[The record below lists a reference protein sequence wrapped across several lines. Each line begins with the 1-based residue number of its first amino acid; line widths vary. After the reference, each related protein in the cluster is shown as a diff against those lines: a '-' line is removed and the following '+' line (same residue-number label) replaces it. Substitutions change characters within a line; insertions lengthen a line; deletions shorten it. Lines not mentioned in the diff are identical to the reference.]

1 MIRSALQNSYIKAC
15 LNPTRTTTVRKF
27 SMSATALKSFVTSVD
42 IPKLKDPSLFKDAA
56 FINNEWTNKNVTETF
71 TVLDPATDKE
81 IGKLPDMGSKETKEA
96 IQFASD
102 AFRSW
107 SKTTG
112 KERHDLLLKWYRAM
126 MDNQDDLATI
136 LTWENGKTLPEAK
149 GEVAYAASFFEWFG
163 EEAVR
168 AYGTVIPS
176 HMPGQRFV
184 TIKQPVGVVGIITP
198 WNFPAAMITRKVG
211 AALAAGCTVVIKPG
225 AETPYS
231 ALALAELAKRVGIPA
246 GVVNI
251 VPTDKHVADVGKE
264 LCTNPIVK
272 KISFTG
278 STAVGKLLM
287 SQSSGTMKK
296 VSMELGGN
304 AAFIV
309 FDDAD
314 VSAAVEAII
323 ACKFRG
329 TGQTCVSANRIYV
342 QKGAYKA
349 FSTCLAEK
357 VKQFQIGHGFNANTT
372 HGPLINSKGIDKVTS
387 HVKDA
392 VEKGAEILAGG
403 KHKGGNFFEPTVLC
417 NMTTEM
423 KIHSEETFGPVAA
436 LFSFENESDVVAL
449 ANDTPFGLASY
460 FFSRDVGRCWR
471 VAEQLETGM
480 VGVNTGI
487 ISSCYTPFGGVKESG
502 LGREGSQFGLD
513 DYMNI
518 KYINMGG
525 I

>member
-15 LNPTRTTTVRKF
+15 LNPSRTAPVKKFAMSTRNIV
-27 SMSATALKSFVTSVD
+27 SSVA
-42 IPKLKDPSLFKDAA
+42 IPKLKDQSLFKESG
-56 FINNEWTNKNVTETF
+56 FINNEWTTKDITEKF
-71 TVLDPATDKE
+71 TVYDPATDKE
-81 IGKLPDMGSKETKEA
+81 IGQLPDMGAKETKEA
-96 IQFASD
+96 IQAASE
-102 AFRSW
+102 AFKSW

-112 KERHDLLLKWYRAM
+112 KQRHDLLIKWYQAM
-126 MDNQDDLATI
+126 MENQEDLATI
-136 LTWENGKTLPEAK
+136 LTWENGKTWTEAK
-149 GEVAYAASFFEWFG
+149 GEVAYAASFYEWFA

-176 HMPGQRFV
+176 HIPGQRFV

-225 AETPYS
+225 AETPYT
-231 ALALAELAKRVGIPA
+231 ALALAELAKRVGIPP

-251 VPTDKHVADVGKE
+251 VPTEKNVAEVGKE

-314 VSAAVEAII
+314 VDAAVDAVI

-329 TGQTCVSANRIYV
+329 SGQTCVSANRIYV
-342 QKGAYKA
+342 QKSVYKD
-349 FSTCLAEK
+349 FSSRLAEK
-357 VKQFQIGHGFNANTT
+357 VNKFQVGHGFDEKTT
-372 HGPLINSKGIDKVTS
+372 HGPLINSKGIDKVKR
-387 HVKDA
+387 HVEDS
-392 VEKGAEILAGG
+392 VSKGAQILAGG
-403 KHKGGNFFEPTVLC
+403 KHHGGNFFAPTVLGD
-417 NMTTEM
+417 MTADME
-423 KIHSEETFGPVAA
+423 IHSEETFGPVAA
-436 LFSFENESDVVAL
+436 LFPFETEQDVISL
-449 ANDTPFGLASY
+449 ANDTPFGLANY
-460 FFSRDVGRCWR
+460 FFSRDIGRCWR
-471 VAEQLETGM
+471 VAENLESGM

-487 ISSCYTPFGGVKESG
+487 ISSCYAPFGGVKESG
-502 LGREGSQFGLD
+502 VGREGSKFGLD

>member
-1 MIRSALQNSYIKAC
+1 
-15 LNPTRTTTVRKF
+15 
-27 SMSATALKSFVTSVD
+27 MSATALKSFVTSVD
-42 IPKLKDPSLFKDAA
+42 IPKVDASLFKESA
-56 FINNEWTNKNVTETF
+56 FINNEWTNKNVSETF

-96 IQFASD
+96 IQVASD
-102 AFRSW
+102 AFKTW

-126 MDNQDDLATI
+126 MENQDDLATI

-176 HMPGQRFV
+176 HIPGQRFV

-314 VSAAVEAII
+314 VSAAVEAIV

-342 QKGAYKA
+342 QKNVYEE
-349 FSTCLAEK
+349 FSTRLAEK
-357 VKQFQIGHGFNANTT
+357 VKQFQIGHGFDSKTT

-387 HVKDA
+387 HVEDA
-392 VEKGAEILAGG
+392 VKKGAEVLAGG
-403 KHKGGNFFEPTVLC
+403 KHKGGNFFEPTVLS

-436 LFSFENESDVVAL
+436 LFPFEAESDVVAL